1 MKSTLQIMLAAIG
14 IIALTAASQH
24 LALLKTAEAILA
36 RNRNSL
42 LAFTIPAAVLG
53 FIVFFVQLMLMLY
66 EKGQPMS
73 HSEAEEQVRLA
84 QSTRMLPYTALF
96 SKVRVFGKA
105 EGRQFSEQL
114 PLRDFKLAWQSGAWR
129 HDAKWRARFT
139 VAGGGL
145 LMIFGGLTTAA
156 VVSPIVV
163 ALICVAFLVYA
174 AVRLG
179 WAFWHA

>member
-1 MKSTLQIMLAAIG
+1 MKSTLKIVLVALV
-14 IIALTAASQH
+14 IIVLSAASQH
-24 LALLKTAEAILA
+24 LAPLKAAEQILA
-36 RNRNSL
+36 RNRNTL
-42 LAFTIPAAVLG
+42 LAFTIPVAALG

-73 HSEAEEQVRLA
+73 HTEAEEQVRLA

-114 PLRDFKLAWQSGAWR
+114 PLRDFKLAWQNGAWR
-129 HDAKWRARFT
+129 QDAKWRARFT
-139 VAGGGL
+139 VTGGGL
-145 LMIFGGLTTAA
+145 LMIFGGLATAA

-163 ALICVAFLVYA
+163 ALICVAFLIYG
-174 AVRLG
+174 AVRLS
-179 WAFWHA
+179 WALWRA